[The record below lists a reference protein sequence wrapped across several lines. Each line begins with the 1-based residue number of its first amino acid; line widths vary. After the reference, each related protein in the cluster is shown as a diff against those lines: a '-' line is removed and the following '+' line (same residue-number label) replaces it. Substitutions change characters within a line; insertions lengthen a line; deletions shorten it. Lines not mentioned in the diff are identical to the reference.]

1 MDWYRLLPG
10 FWMQNRKTSRP
21 WDQALNRALDLG
33 VTFVGAHEATVGP
46 FTVWVSNY
54 PYGFGYNRNDPLEL
68 LPRCATRIRLAK
80 ACEAWQAD
88 RYAKQFTVPV
98 EP

>member
-10 FWMQNRKTSRP
+10 FWAQNRKTSLS
-21 WDQALNRALDLG
+21 WDKALNRALDLG
-33 VTFVGAHEATVGP
+33 VTNVGAHEAQVGP

-54 PYGFGYNRNDPLEL
+54 PYGFGYNREDPLEL
-68 LPRCATRIRLAK
+68 LPSVKTRIRLAK

-88 RYAKQFTVPV
+88 RYEQQFAVPA